1 MPRRLD
7 GRKAGKP
14 MTRSR
19 NIKLTIAFDGTA
31 YHGWQIQQ
39 GKPTIQGIL
48 QEVLGKIT
56 DGPVNL
62 IGSGRTDAGTHAR
75 ALVANFHTRSSI
87 PPSSLVRAVNSAIPS
102 DIRVTS
108 AQAVSPGFHAR
119 RSAKSKIYRYQICRA
134 AILLPHWRRDH
145 YHYPYHVDL
154 AHIRQAAALFMG
166 EHDFASFA
174 AKSGTVAGSPKSTVR
189 RISQCNL
196 KSRGSLLWF
205 TVEGNGF
212 LHHMVRNMIGTL
224 LELGRGRMSLEQFQS
239 LFEARDRTRAG
250 FTAPAKGLVLLRV
263 RY

>member
-1 MPRRLD
+1 
-7 GRKAGKP
+7 
-14 MTRSR
+14 MTRTR

-31 YHGWQIQQ
+31 YHGWQVQE

-48 QEVLGKIT
+48 REALGKIT
-56 DGPVNL
+56 GEPVNL

-75 ALVANFHTRSSI
+75 ALVASFLTRSAI
-87 PPSSLVRAVNSAIPS
+87 PPSSLVRAVNSAIPD

-108 AQAVSPGFHAR
+108 AQVVPCAFHAR
-119 RSAKSKIYRYQICRA
+119 SSAKTKIYRYQICRA

-145 YHYPYHVDL
+145 YHYPYRVDL
-154 AHIRQAAALFMG
+154 ARMKQAASLFIG
-166 EHDFASFA
+166 DHDFASFA
-174 AKSGTVAGSPKSTVR
+174 AKSGAGAPKSTIR
-189 RISQCNL
+189 HICRCNL

-224 LELGRGRMSLEQFQS
+224 LELGRGRMSLAEFQS